1 MSLFDRIAGGLDRL
15 SGHAVPK
22 ALLNRWLDGIATVD
36 DLRIDRAAKR
46 IELTLRLNGEPSPVR
61 GTIGRYR
68 IEDDGAG
75 SAIIVDDL
83 SADRPWLDAVL
94 RRFVAGRRFH
104 ADVARS
110 TLEQVL

>member
-1 MSLFDRIAGGLDRL
+1 MLDRILNNLDRL

-46 IELTLRLNGEPSPVR
+46 IDLVLRLAGEERTVR
-61 GTIGRYR
+61 GRIGRYR

-75 SAIIVDDL
+75 SAITVDDL
-83 SADRPWLDAVL
+83 WADRPWLDAVL
-94 RRFVAGRRFH
+94 RRFIAGRRFH
-104 ADVARS
+104 ADVART